1 LRLLISSIIAYV
13 KEATKGSPL
22 LGSSTPFLR
31 QLQLHIGSYFLVTN
45 QRRDRYII
53 DVDGIES

>member
-1 LRLLISSIIAYV
+1 V

-22 LGSSTPFLR
+22 VGSSTPFLR
-31 QLQLHIGSYFLVTN
+31 KLQLHIGSYFLVTN
-45 QRRDRYII
+45 QRRDRYVI